1 MTEDCSPPPCCC
13 VKIFYSDSPV
23 LKTPR
28 PQTSLCRPP
37 GGVLSIMAFK
47 GGLRLKGVPFSGF
60 KGKSVISVKGMQR
73 CQCQIQT
80 LVGGGGVR
88 SSRPLNTG
96 RGRSPP
102 KKIFR
107 PLGPQ
112 FGLKIR
118 LGPGPSPGSATGSKL
133 GM

>member
-1 MTEDCSPPPCCC
+1 M
-13 VKIFYSDSPV
+13 
-23 LKTPR
+23 
-28 PQTSLCRPP
+28 
-37 GGVLSIMAFK
+37 GVLPIMAFK

-80 LVGGGGVR
+80 LVGGGGGPVIQT
-88 SSRPLNTG
+88 LKYG
-96 RGRSPP
+96 AGAVPP
-102 KKIFR
+102 PKIFR
-107 PLGPQ
+107 PFGPQ

-133 GM
+133 GMGKAYQLSIEGIRKGYLFCQKWYIKG